1 MPAVAAEPVDSG
13 AYHYRLNGQDTAIEE
28 RWQRYRYASGAW
40 QVSSTRRAPGLE
52 LRVEAQLSAGLVSRF
67 DVAWCQQG
75 GPQLR
80 AGYELAAD
88 RVAVN
93 RCLAPQPAI
102 SEDLVFAG
110 SAPPLL
116 FPLMRIFT
124 GPLIAGLLRGGG
136 RGAVV
141 LPFIADPADH
151 SRLLRPVL
159 SEREARVVEEGAL
172 LELAGARL
180 QCRRCEYL
188 GDQYGPD
195 ARFWLGPD
203 DLLVRYQWQQSAQQQ
218 WDVCLQRDSEFS
230 AGEGAGAAP
239 D

>member
-13 AYHYRLNGQDTAIEE
+13 LYHYRLNGQDTAIEE
-28 RWQRYRYASGAW
+28 RWQRYRHASGAW
-40 QVSSTRRAPGLE
+40 QVSSSRRAPGLD
-52 LRVEAQLSAGLVSRF
+52 LRVEAQYSAGLVSRF
-67 DVAWCQQG
+67 DVAWRQQG

-88 RVAVN
+88 RVAVS
-93 RCLAPQPAI
+93 RCLAPQPAS
-102 SEDLVFAG
+102 SEDLVFARH
-110 SAPPLL
+110 APPLL

-124 GPLIAGLLRGGG
+124 GPLIAALLRAGG

-141 LPFIADPADH
+141 LPFIADPTDY

-159 SEREARVVEEGAL
+159 SEREARVLEEGAK
-172 LELAGARL
+172 LELDGARL

-195 ARFWLGPD
+195 ARFWLGFD
-203 DLLVRYQWQQSAQQQ
+203 DLLLRYQWQQSAQQH
-218 WDVCLQRDSEFS
+218 WDVCLQRDSEFF
-230 AGEGAGAAP
+230 AAEGAGAAP